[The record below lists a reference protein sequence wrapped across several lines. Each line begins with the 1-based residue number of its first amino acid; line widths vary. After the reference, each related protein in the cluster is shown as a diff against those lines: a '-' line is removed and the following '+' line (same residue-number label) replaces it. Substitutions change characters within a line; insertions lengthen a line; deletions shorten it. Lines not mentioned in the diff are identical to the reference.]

1 MRRRSTGTC
10 ASAEEGYVDGQLQ
23 VAGMYLTG
31 RGAPQSDNTAAAWY
45 LRAAEAGS
53 PDAQVMLGWMHEVG
67 RGVPKDLGESV
78 RWFRL
83 AAAQG
88 NTVARDHLKYLETPR

>member
-1 MRRRSTGTC
+1 
-10 ASAEEGYVDGQLQ
+10 
-23 VAGMYLTG
+23 
-31 RGAPQSDNTAAAWY
+31 
-45 LRAAEAGS
+45 
-53 PDAQVMLGWMHEVG
+53 MLGWMHEVG

-88 NTVARDHLKYLETPR
+88 NTVARDHLKYLETPRKETIPSPQKTSLPK